1 MPLPPASPPKA
12 TVSLHPTAPTAAA
25 SLPTLAPDT
34 LTAEQSDPATLG
46 WMTGAPPA
54 ASQLIRFDTG
64 DSYRFP
70 QLRWSFSHFRQ
81 FGPTANVSRQAAVP
95 RMLPRAERD
104 DIDALP
110 FTPLF
115 AATPM
120 TWAASLQANYTDG
133 IVVLHRGRVVYERYF
148 GALKPHGQHI
158 AMSVTKSFMGTLA
171 ATLVTQAALD
181 DQATVAHYV
190 PELAAS
196 GFATATVRDLLDM
209 TTAIQYSEDYAN
221 PQAEI
226 FDYVR
231 AGNVAPRPADYQGP
245 DNFYAFMQSIRPQGD
260 HGAAFAYKTIN
271 TDVLA
276 WVLRRITGQTMA
288 EYLST
293 QLWAPLGME
302 QDAYFTID
310 NQGTEFTGGGLN
322 TGLRD
327 LARFG
332 ELMRN
337 HGALGNKQIIPSAV
351 VADIQRGGDREKF
364 KSGGYVLLP
373 GWSYR
378 DMWWITHNAHGAYM
392 ARGVHGQAIYIDPLA
407 EMVIARYA
415 SHPIAANAGLDPTS
429 LPAYHALAQHL
440 MENPT

>member
-1 MPLPPASPPKA
+1 
-12 TVSLHPTAPTAAA
+12 
-25 SLPTLAPDT
+25 
-34 LTAEQSDPATLG
+34 
-46 WMTGAPPA
+46 
-54 ASQLIRFDTG
+54 
-64 DSYRFP
+64 
-70 QLRWSFSHFRQ
+70 
-81 FGPTANVSRQAAVP
+81 
-95 RMLPRAERD
+95 
-104 DIDALP
+104 
-110 FTPLF
+110 
-115 AATPM
+115 
-120 TWAASLQANYTDG
+120 
-133 IVVLHRGRVVYERYF
+133 
-148 GALKPHGQHI
+148 
-158 AMSVTKSFMGTLA
+158 
-171 ATLVTQAALD
+171 
-181 DQATVAHYV
+181 
-190 PELAAS
+190 
-196 GFATATVRDLLDM
+196 VRDLLDM

-276 WVLRRITGQTMA
+276 WVLRRITGQTMT

>member
-1 MPLPPASPPKA
+1 MTGSPP
-12 TVSLHPTAPTAAA
+12 
-25 SLPTLAPDT
+25 
-34 LTAEQSDPATLG
+34 
-46 WMTGAPPA
+46 GADK
-54 ASQLIRFDTG
+54 LIRFDSG
-64 DSYRFP
+64 DTYRFP
-70 QLRWSFSHFRQ
+70 QIRWSFSHHRHFRA
-81 FGPTANVSRQAAVP
+81 TANVSRQMAAP
-95 RMLPRAERD
+95 SPLPRAARE
-104 DIDALP
+104 DIDAVR
-110 FTPLF
+110 FTPMF
-115 AATPM
+115 ATTPM
-120 TWAASLQANYTDG
+120 TWAQSLHANYTDG

-148 GALKPHGQHI
+148 GALRPEGQHI

-171 ATLVTQAALD
+171 ATLVAQGVLD
-181 DQATVAHYV
+181 EHATVAHHV
-190 PELAAS
+190 PELGAS

-231 AGNVAPRPADYQGP
+231 AGHLAPRPANYLGP
-245 DNFYAFMQSIRPQGD
+245 DNFCAFIQSIRPLGE
-260 HGAAFAYKTIN
+260 HGAGFAYNTIN

-276 WVLRRITGQTMA
+276 WVLRRITGQTTA
-288 EYLST
+288 DYLST

-337 HGALGNKQIIPSAV
+337 HGALGGQQVIPAAV

-364 KSGGYVLLP
+364 KHGGYVLLP

-378 DMWWITHNAHGAYM
+378 NMWWVTHNAHGAYM
-392 ARGVHGQAIYIDPLA
+392 ARGVHGQAIYIDPTA

-440 MENPT
+440 MENPA

>member
-1 MPLPPASPPKA
+1 M
-12 TVSLHPTAPTAAA
+12 SLSQNPIAPV
-25 SLPTLAPDT
+25 SLPTLEPGT
-34 LTAEQSDPATLG
+34 PTAEQSDPNTLG
-46 WMTGAPPA
+46 WMTGSPPA
-54 ASQLIRFDTG
+54 ASKLIRFDTG

-70 QLRWSFSHFRQ
+70 QLRWSFSHHRHFR
-81 FGPTANVSRQAAVP
+81 PTSSVSRQTTPVRVLA
-95 RMLPRAERD
+95 RAERD
-104 DIDALP
+104 DIDTVS

-115 AATPM
+115 ATTPM
-120 TWAASLQANYTDG
+120 TWGASLQANYTDG

-148 GALKPHGQHI
+148 GALKSHGQHI

-171 ATLVTQAALD
+171 ATLLTQGVLNE
-181 DQATVAHYV
+181 QATVAHYV

-196 GFATATVRDLLDM
+196 GFATATVRELLDM

-231 AGNVAPRPADYQGP
+231 AGNVAPRPADYRGP

-260 HGAAFAYKTIN
+260 HGTAFAYKTIN

-276 WVLRRITGQTMA
+276 WVLRRITGQTMT

-293 QLWAPLGME
+293 QLWARLGME

-337 HGALGNKQIIPSAV
+337 HGALGNTQVIPSAV

-378 DMWWITHNAHGAYM
+378 NMWWITHNAHGAYM

>member
-1 MPLPPASPPKA
+1 MSTLPTSPDAAPEPAG
-12 TVSLHPTAPTAAA
+12 
-25 SLPTLAPDT
+25 LPTLAPGT
-34 LTAEQSDPATLG
+34 LTAAQSDPAALG

-54 ASQLIRFDTG
+54 PDKLIRFDTG
-64 DSYRFP
+64 DTYRFP
-70 QLRWSFSHFRQ
+70 QMRWSFAHHRHFR
-81 FGPTANVSRQAAVP
+81 PTANVSRQMVTPSA
-95 RMLPRAERD
+95 LPRAERD

-110 FTPLF
+110 FTPLR
-115 AATPM
+115 AAAPM
-120 TWAASLQANYTDG
+120 TWAQSLHANYTDG
-133 IVVLHRGRVVYERYF
+133 MVVLHRGRVVYERYF
-148 GALKPHGQHI
+148 GALRPQGQHI
-158 AMSVTKSFMGTLA
+158 AMSVTKSFMGTLGA
-171 ATLVTQAALD
+171 SLVAQGALD
-181 DQATVAHYV
+181 EHATVAHCV

-209 TTAIQYSEDYAN
+209 TTAIQYSEDYAD

-231 AGNVAPRPADYQGP
+231 AGNVSPRPLDYQGP
-245 DNFYAFMQSIRPQGD
+245 DNFYAFMQSIRPQGR
-260 HGAAFAYKTIN
+260 HGEAFAYKTIN

-276 WVLRRITGQTMA
+276 WVMRRATGQTMA
-288 EYLST
+288 DYLSDR
-293 QLWAPLGME
+293 LWAPLGME

-337 HGALGNKQIIPSAV
+337 QGALGNRQLIPAAV

-364 KSGGYVLLP
+364 KSGGYVLLQ

-378 DMWWITHNAHGAYM
+378 NMWWVTHNAHGAYM
-392 ARGVHGQAIYIDPLA
+392 ARGVHGQALYIDPKA
-407 EMVIARYA
+407 EMVVARYA
-415 SHPIAANAGLDPTS
+415 SHPIAANAGNDPTS
-429 LPAYHALAQHL
+429 LPAYQALAQHL
-440 MENPT
+440 MANPA